1 MRLGIFGGTFDPIHL
16 GHLRLAEEVGEGF
29 DLDKVYL
36 IPAASPPHKGGKA
49 VTAFHHRFEMAKLA
63 VEGSTLLAAFD
74 LEARRQGVSYSIE
87 TLKEFHRLYPSP
99 LELFFILGMDAF
111 QEIETWKSYRE
122 LFDYAHFVVVQ
133 RPGIAAGKMEER
145 LFSLGVPFRRQDE
158 NRFVGP
164 SGYQVIPMEATLM
177 DISST
182 GIREKAAAG
191 KSIRYLVPES
201 VRCYIL
207 QYGLYNKTNGIS

>member
-1 MRLGIFGGTFDPIHL
+1 LRLGILGGTFDPIHL

-29 DLDKVYL
+29 KLDKVYL
-36 IPAASPPHKGGKA
+36 LPAASPPHKGGKT
-49 VTAFHHRFEMAKLA
+49 VISFHHRFEMTRRA
-63 VEGSTLLAAFD
+63 VEGSPLLVAFD
-74 LEARRQGVSYSIE
+74 LEARRQGLSYSIE
-87 TLKEFHRLYPSP
+87 TLKEFHRLFPSNP
-99 LELFFILGMDAF
+99 ELFFILGTDAF
-111 QEIETWKSYRE
+111 QEIDTWKNYQQ

-133 RPGIAAGKMEER
+133 RPGIPAGKMEER
-145 LFSLGVPFRRQDE
+145 LFSLGLSFRKEEE

-164 SGYQVIPMEATLM
+164 SGYAVIYLEATLM

-191 KSIRYLVPES
+191 KSIRYLVTEN

-207 QYGLYNKTNGIS
+207 KYGLYKTYGIP

>member
-1 MRLGIFGGTFDPIHL
+1 MHFR
-16 GHLRLAEEVGEGF
+16 
-29 DLDKVYL
+29 
-36 IPAASPPHKGGKA
+36 
-49 VTAFHHRFEMAKLA
+49 
-63 VEGSTLLAAFD
+63 
-74 LEARRQGVSYSIE
+74 
-87 TLKEFHRLYPSP
+87 
-99 LELFFILGMDAF
+99 
-111 QEIETWKSYRE
+111 KSKRGRATEE

>member
-1 MRLGIFGGTFDPIHL
+1 LKLGIFGGTFDPVHL

-29 DLDKVYL
+29 SLDKVYL
-36 IPAASPPHKGGKA
+36 LPASSPPHKGGKT
-49 VTAFHHRFEMAKLA
+49 VTAFHHRFEMTRLA
-63 VEGSTLLAAFD
+63 VEGSPLLVAFD
-74 LEARRQGVSYSIE
+74 LEARRQGLSYSIE
-87 TLKEFHRLYPSP
+87 TLKEFHGLYPPP

-111 QEIETWKSYRE
+111 HEIETWKSYQE

-133 RPGIAAGKMEER
+133 RPGMPAGKLEEQ
-145 LFSLGVPFRRQDE
+145 LFSLGVPFRREAE

-164 SGYQVIPMEATLM
+164 SGYRVIYIEATLM

-207 QYGLYNKTNGIS
+207 QYGLYDKTYGIS